1 LELDKRGIKVRFLT
15 DIRSENLEYCKEIL
29 KEIKNIEIR
38 HMDGV
43 KGNFTIHDDRE
54 IFSVFVDRPGE
65 KVEAAI
71 FCTPK
76 GMVEAH
82 LFTFE
87 NLWRQATPVHVRI
100 KELEE
105 GIRPEVLQ
113 TIKDPFEI
121 VKTGYT
127 LVNSAREEILIIFHT
142 ANALLRQERAG
153 GIDLIIENATR
164 YKTNVKILVPVE
176 DKYWN

>member
-1 LELDKRGIKVRFLT
+1 MNPEFNSKKLDQKILILNGAENILNFYISRYDFCKKNIVCCYDYSGPITIKKTVPVWRANLELDKRGIKVRFLT

-71 FCTPK
+71 FCTQK

-82 LFTFE
+82 LFTFGV
-87 NLWRQATPVHVRI
+87 RQRLYMYV
-100 KELEE
+100 
-105 GIRPEVLQ
+105 
-113 TIKDPFEI
+113 
-121 VKTGYT
+121 
-127 LVNSAREEILIIFHT
+127 
-142 ANALLRQERAG
+142 
-153 GIDLIIENATR
+153 
-164 YKTNVKILVPVE
+164 
-176 DKYWN
+176 